1 MFSFFRK
8 KTPDVKD
15 EGQVAPKSGFRFPPM
30 MDEPEEELSLA
41 DIIAPYPAM
50 PGVRS
55 TSVMAMDGEEMVVQ
69 PPDMNHYADWLI
81 DYRADGLG
89 FFGYPRLSEM
99 AQRPEYRKMVETL
112 AKEATRE
119 WIEFTY
125 KDHDHDDKIKQI
137 EAEFKR
143 LQIREHFYCASENDG
158 FFGLAHILLDFGE
171 PIGSSHMMQPIRIS
185 ADSIPVGGLKRLI
198 NIEPIWTSPNDY
210 SAYDPFDD
218 HFYKPKNWFIN
229 GRLVDSTRLLTF
241 VARKVPDLLKPAYNF
256 GGMALTQLAKP
267 YVDNWLRTRQSVSD
281 LINSFS
287 IVNLQTNMTQLMQ
300 EPGDYPDNTGSVAGL
315 LNRVQG
321 FNQLR
326 HNQGTF
332 ITDKESEELKNLA
345 VPLTG
350 LDKLQAQAQEQIASI
365 ASQPLVKMFGIQ
377 PTGLNASSDG
387 EIRVWYDEVS
397 SYQEYFF
404 RPQLERLFKIVQ
416 LSLWGKIDPNL
427 GFDFVPL
434 WQLDA
439 KTQSDMHLNQAQAD
453 ALYLDKSVISPDE
466 ARQRFEKMNDLNH

>member
-158 FFGLAHILLDFGE
+158 FFISVNPWVL
-171 PIGSSHMMQPIRIS
+171 PI
-185 ADSIPVGGLKRLI
+185 
-198 NIEPIWTSPNDY
+198 
-210 SAYDPFDD
+210 
-218 HFYKPKNWFIN
+218 
-229 GRLVDSTRLLTF
+229 
-241 VARKVPDLLKPAYNF
+241 
-256 GGMALTQLAKP
+256 
-267 YVDNWLRTRQSVSD
+267 
-281 LINSFS
+281 
-287 IVNLQTNMTQLMQ
+287 
-300 EPGDYPDNTGSVAGL
+300 
-315 LNRVQG
+315 
-321 FNQLR
+321 
-326 HNQGTF
+326 
-332 ITDKESEELKNLA
+332 
-345 VPLTG
+345 
-350 LDKLQAQAQEQIASI
+350 
-365 ASQPLVKMFGIQ
+365 
-377 PTGLNASSDG
+377 
-387 EIRVWYDEVS
+387 
-397 SYQEYFF
+397 
-404 RPQLERLFKIVQ
+404 
-416 LSLWGKIDPNL
+416 
-427 GFDFVPL
+427 
-434 WQLDA
+434 
-439 KTQSDMHLNQAQAD
+439 
-453 ALYLDKSVISPDE
+453 
-466 ARQRFEKMNDLNH
+466 